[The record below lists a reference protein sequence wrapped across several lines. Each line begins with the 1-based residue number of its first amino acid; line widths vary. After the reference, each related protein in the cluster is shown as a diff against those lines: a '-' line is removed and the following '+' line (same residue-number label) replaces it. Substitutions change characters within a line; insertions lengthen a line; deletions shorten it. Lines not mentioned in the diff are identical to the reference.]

1 MASPA
6 ATLKFCLFTY
16 PSIFPEPVN
25 VLNNWFTSIGS
36 VSWSKNGEIVDPYTK
51 IPKNITMKYDDLD
64 HREKEI
70 EERKYVTMGALFLM
84 QIEAERIRRKFIED
98 NIDKIIEDN
107 YNWTFN
113 FFGHAFKN
121 CESGRTENIYS
132 GCTGLNFPDNI
143 TQEWGEVLYR
153 YFDHWLQTINERY
166 IPGNDK
172 DDREKHWP
180 EDIKVA
186 YKTIRAAKARL
197 HPIIRD
203 GETYEAHCASVR
215 EWMIPLL
222 DSLGKSK

>member
-6 ATLKFCLFTY
+6 ATLKFCLFSY

-36 VSWSKNGEIVDPYTK
+36 VYWSTNGEIVSSCAK
-51 IPKNITMKYDDLD
+51 IPENIAMSYDDLD
-64 HREKEI
+64 EREKTLT
-70 EERKYVTMGALFLM
+70 ERYTSIGSPLNVVFGL
-84 QIEAERIRRKFIED
+84 QIEAERIRRKFIAD
-98 NIDKIIEDN
+98 NIDKITKDS

-153 YFDHWLQTINERY
+153 YYDHWLQTINERY
-166 IPGNDK
+166 GVGRKGKEED
-172 DDREKHWP
+172 HWP

-186 YKTIRAAKARL
+186 YKSIKDAKARL

-203 GETYEAHCASVR
+203 GETYEEHCNNVQEIMR
-215 EWMIPLL
+215 KMFDELR
-222 DSLGKSK
+222 